1 MRKCGA
7 LEFSG
12 TLPGAMV
19 GNSVMTNALRTAGI
33 VASGHGFRS
42 SFKDWA
48 RLHDVD
54 ELLSEFALAH
64 VEGSATVAAYARD
77 DLLEKRRPV
86 MQQWGATRESSRFFA
101 SALMKPLE
109 QLSRPARSAG
119 RETGYAAN
127 HSLRAVRRWQRRRAK
142 RPDNVPPRRR
152 LGDREVADGFCQLRA
167 DEGQG

>member
-1 MRKCGA
+1 M
-7 LEFSG
+7 
-12 TLPGAMV
+12 P
-19 GNSVMTNALRTAGI
+19 
-33 VASGHGFRS
+33 S
-42 SFKDWA
+42 SAAPTWPRDCH
-48 RLHDVD
+48 RHQC
-54 ELLSEFALAH
+54 ST
-64 VEGSATVAAYARD
+64 GSACFAAVQAPAVLAGSAPRHYRFSVTPVGFATRRRD
-77 DLLEKRRPV
+77 DLRRRRGGSDGAPRSRSRYPLRL
-86 MQQWGATRESSRFFA
+86 MSRWSATRESSRFFA

>member
-1 MRKCGA
+1 MGNLMRA
-7 LEFSG
+7 
-12 TLPGAMV
+12 
-19 GNSVMTNALRTAGI
+19 SVNPTGLAAS
-33 VASGHGFRS
+33 VAPPPVERNVEAACRRS
-42 SFKDWA
+42 
-48 RLHDVD
+48 
-54 ELLSEFALAH
+54 
-64 VEGSATVAAYARD
+64 
-77 DLLEKRRPV
+77 DLFERRRSL
-86 MQQWGATRESSRFFA
+86 MLQWGATRESSRFFA

-127 HSLRAVRRWQRRRAK
+127 HSLWAVRRWQRRRAK